1 MVSVVTGSGNGLV
14 NTSKDVL
21 GGAGGM
27 GQAATGRAGEQITV
41 NAANGNLVI
50 QDRDEY
56 LVGVG
61 PDVDLLRTYNSQGG
75 WDGDN
80 GDGWRVGYYRRVSG
94 RVGTVNTTG
103 SSIKRTDADGHEASY
118 SFDTATGKYLTAEG
132 SGQFDSLSY
141 SAGVWT
147 WTDGDTGTAETYAN
161 VDGEIYRLSQVSDA
175 QGNLVKVDYD
185 GGGLISSLST
195 FKAGSSTADEV
206 VTLNYTGTQ
215 LSKITTSYKDA
226 QGAQQTR
233 SVTSYG
239 YTGGRLSLVTTDL
252 TPEDTTD
259 SSTYTVSYG
268 YDANGRL
275 QTITQKDGNT
285 QTIDYWPD
293 SRVKSITDDQNRKTG
308 FVYDTTNRTTTVTDA
323 LGQVTTLKYLGGV
336 NSGQLEEISGA
347 LLGGASFKQSYT
359 YDNGD
364 VLTSTNAKSE
374 VTTYEYAGAG
384 KLARRTDAAG
394 NVLERTYT
402 STGLLASETTYT
414 VADPDGVA
422 GPLKASGARTTQYI
436 YDTTQIAK
444 RRLAYVLGPQGEV
457 TRYVYNGWGLLARQV
472 QYTAAVF
479 SDPNPSFTSLESW
492 VNGPQAQSLDRQI
505 VEFDYDLRG
514 QVKEQ
519 RRYTTMALSNG
530 VATPGGAIKTFTS
543 YDAFG
548 RLLSSKDTNSN
559 GTTYLYDGLNR
570 VTKSVDAN
578 AAITLYTYADSDRK
592 TSVKLDNGLTTVQI
606 FDTMGRLVS
615 SDVLGAV
622 SQTALGATKYFYD
635 AAGQLRRVQ
644 DATSVSS
651 HTLYDV
657 SGRKS
662 ADIAANGQLTE
673 YLYDGAGRL
682 IQTVAYATLVSE
694 ATRASLSD
702 AQGQPTAKT
711 VADVRPA
718 VDATNDRVTTFYY
731 DAAGRLAGTLDADGY
746 LTENKYDGT
755 SALTAQTRYATVL
768 SAAAVSAAR
777 LIASSGTTQ
786 ANVPTLPTPTA
797 DAARDRTTRNLYDAT
812 GRLAARV
819 DGDGG
824 LTVWKYDAAG
834 NTLSQLR
841 RSALLSDA
849 QRTNPSLADLQA
861 LAPLNDDEFT
871 QWVYDTAGR
880 QIAQVNAEGYLTE
893 YKFDTAGRPAGSI
906 SYLAQAIKPVISGS
920 PASLKLFKT
929 GDLTDALRTSL
940 SSPKLPLST
949 SKTYN
954 NRGLLEQETAAD
966 GTVTFY
972 DYDSLQRLKS
982 TTLAKGSGE
991 DRKQNIGYDDWGR
1004 VQSTQIEGDA
1014 TSTTFTYD
1022 AAGRRTSVTDA
1033 RGNKTFFYY
1042 DAQGRQVY
1050 AILRDPIKGGEV
1062 TETIYSNFSEVQATV
1077 THSQRLS
1084 VADAT
1089 GLVGGKVDTAVVS
1102 RAPAADISLS
1112 SAIAAL
1118 NNAGLDNRSAVTFN
1132 QRGLIQQAIDAL
1144 GNKADYSYNAFG
1156 QLSKEI
1162 RDIDPVGTANARRL
1176 TLDYGYDR
1184 RGNATRTERGGPG
1197 LASAVITGAT
1207 FDALGRLYNT
1217 TDELSRITQY
1227 TYLRDGGT
1235 GRKITIAGPAGTTS
1249 TTYDALDRTVTRV
1262 DRTISTVT
1270 YTHDAVNRKLTVK
1283 TAAGIQT
1290 VTEYNRHGQVYKV
1303 TDGAGATTTYAY
1315 DAHGNLLTVT
1325 DALGNVTQNGYD
1337 ANDNLVQVVQGLK
1350 ANAGGAPINDGAA
1363 STTSYSFD
1371 AANRV
1376 LIQTVDPLVNNGVGL
1391 NLQTRYEYDGQGRKL
1406 KITDP
1411 RGTVTTQVFN
1421 ARGELADVIVDDVT
1435 GGLKLKTSYSYDAQ
1449 SRVLTVID
1457 GAGTTSARKV
1467 AYAYDIL
1474 GRRTSETVDPDGLKL
1489 KTSYEYDAAGRLLLK
1504 RDSQNNVTA
1513 RYSYD
1518 NADRLRYGVDALG
1531 AATRYDYDGEGR
1543 VTAIRAYATTLAA
1556 GWASK
1561 TYDELRTAL
1570 DILSA
1575 GPAEQLSINSYDGDG
1590 RLIYSVD
1597 ALGQVTERKYD
1608 GANRVVS
1615 ERRYEQIITGVSVGM
1630 SGSAIYGKLVKVDA
1644 KDHVIRYAYDKV
1656 GNQRFVVN
1664 AEGFVSERR
1673 YDAAGRIVASVEHE
1687 QPWTWSVGTVPS
1699 EADLAAIYSPTK
1711 REFNRD
1717 MDGLGGS
1724 VGIWEAG
1731 RLKLVS
1737 EPLPDGGWA
1746 LMTSPK
1752 LMPVGSVLK
1761 LDYQP
1766 VHLQQ
1771 LMHIMLKDGAGGM
1784 SRAALI
1790 FKNNG
1795 HVYTQCR
1802 QLPAGTFV
1810 EVDIGVYVPGKTYSI
1825 EMESTATGARVFV
1838 YEKGT
1843 SRASGL
1849 AATIVE
1855 PTTDWQSVRVEFAV
1869 LRASDLPAGQ
1879 TISYVDNVE
1888 EIPPLKGRVT
1898 QFAYDAAGR
1907 QRFAVDAEGYV
1918 TETRYDDANAR
1929 TTALRYASRLS
1940 GSSSYTPAAFAPALN
1955 TLTAALPGLGAAT
1968 SVIREL
1974 DRAGRLSLETDGNGV
1989 QTQFTYDAAGRLES
2003 EVLASNV
2010 GGQASTTRYAYN
2022 GAGQRISITRADG
2035 TALASTTRYEYDAQG
2050 RLWHEID
2057 PRGVALAEGTGA
2069 WEQAERARLG
2079 YAADLSTLAADAK
2092 AAAQTALRKL
2102 YTTDYGYDAAGRVTT
2117 VTDALG
2123 GVTATDYD
2131 AFGRASVI
2139 TDARG
2144 FKRYQVYDKTGR
2156 LLQSVDAQRYLTAYG
2171 YDAFGNLTS
2180 SLRVDAKVQGTL
2192 SGGQAVV
2199 LATAAQANGAYVL
2212 TAATADALTSRTYDR
2227 NGRLLQETD
2236 AENYVEGTDVLDAY
2250 GQRLSVKNKLGA
2262 TVTYTYDRLGRL
2274 LTETLPVQ
2282 AKDGTGALK
2291 NVVNEYQYDSRG
2303 NRITSIEAKG
2313 LPEQRTTQM
2322 AYDANDRLVRRIGM
2336 SYTATAADGST
2347 STVTPADAMRY
2358 DARGNLIEQVSHGQL
2373 QADGLT
2379 VSGGRRSVAWYDALD
2394 QRTLE
2399 ISADRVAS
2407 RASYD
2412 AAGNQVVQTVYAT
2425 RIADGVT
2432 LDPVGS
2438 APAATADTAND
2449 RTLRT
2454 LYDALNRKTQTSLDN
2469 LYAWSSGDGTA
2480 AFVISG
2486 LTPKNT
2492 VLQSFFYDAVGNL
2505 TERKDGRGNSSFEY
2519 FDGNG
2524 RRTLSIDAGGAA
2536 IAWEYGHAGN
2546 VATKQTRYAA
2556 MLPGGYARQADKLAS
2571 AGATNDPAQLIPVI
2585 AGQNVPVGEQNRITE
2600 VSLDRLDRVKEKRI
2614 KNVTDDS
2621 VDPSGNRTLATSDAV
2636 TQYQY
2641 NGLGAVRKI
2650 REFATASAL
2659 ASDKADET
2667 DITYDGLN
2675 RETHREAPGYKDFE
2689 GADVRPTTDTEYDG
2703 LGQVKRR
2710 IQRGRDTSVETDD
2723 RITLSGYDANGLL
2736 VQMTDAAGAITTYAY
2751 DANGNLARRVNKD
2764 VRRSDSTAS
2773 APKLRDIIT
2782 SYEFDAAGRI
2792 VVEKHWESDKTAAAE
2807 TRKTRYNA
2815 FGEFSAKG
2823 IGDGWEEFAEYSTLG
2838 KVVKTNSG
2846 DGAIKFYVYDAN
2858 GNQTREIR
2866 GNGDATYKVAGLDVA
2881 IDLRSLTLQQAT
2893 SGKRN
2898 PADTAFLPLYSR
2910 VSVYNSRNLITQTID
2925 PQIDVLK
2932 SAVTM
2937 SSLYD
2942 QSWVP
2947 AWQPMQPAN
2956 LQAGNVIPLGTFTTI
2971 SGSAPRI
2978 NFQLDAG
2985 DWFDFYTGTNPW
2997 APLASSSKSQGGA
3010 FSINLESYKGTG
3022 LHTFFYTRGTSIFN
3036 LGAPTVNGVGCSV
3049 KSQGAGQFSVDN
3061 QGNITIVSHSLTL
3074 PTGGYPAGTDRNRV
3088 AVNFQDPVGFGKD
3101 ADYQFSLSTNGSS
3114 YTDLGR
3120 YTCLQLGTSP
3130 NCPAAVDLSSYRP
3143 ASGSVVLFLKYEYFR
3158 WPYTAGTLRLRLYAD
3173 GTLSQE
3179 TNYADPNAMPLEF
3192 YVKGRNIPQA
3202 QLWING
3208 QWRVAT
3214 GTYQPPQNGQ
3224 DGYTWFSIDGRGLVS
3239 PGNTYA
3245 YRLYPKT
3252 SAGYTYLNETN
3263 EELLQDGQI
3272 AIDGSGGT
3280 RIQQLI
3286 AVLANQPSVTIK
3298 RFQSF
3303 NAFGDVVEE
3312 RDERVAERMLA
3323 AINDDRKSKN
3333 QSALTALTADQL
3345 ASAKTTLQ
3353 YNTQGQLIAKLD
3365 PETFVT
3371 AENGY
3376 RYRARPET
3384 RFGYDLLGRHTTM
3397 LDANGNLSRVQY
3409 LAGSRGGDARVV
3421 SEFDAAGGNADAYN
3435 ATGGGIRTSQYDIFG
3450 DARKVTDAEGAV
3462 TERSFDKRSLLTT
3475 VTRKG
3480 VQRLANATSDTL
3492 ATGRDLSDSYAYDEL
3507 GQRLTATNALSITT
3521 RTDYDAL
3528 QRVVQTVSGNGFVTG
3543 YTYELRQAGASGI
3556 TSVAGAGG
3564 AATTTGGYVR
3574 TTLQAD
3580 GRSLIDKVDYFGH
3593 TTWHQDLSG
3602 AQFTYT
3608 FNSAAQLIKQTS
3620 TVHTGQSNSQS
3631 VDYTYYA
3638 NGYIRSFTDN
3648 TQGIT
3653 SEYAYDNAGNR
3664 VAEGTFSLVNGTK
3677 TTAYQNATITYDE
3690 LNRISRVRDANFF
3703 DVAYEFDAVGN
3714 RRRITATY
3722 WDGLAGL
3729 LGGGTQDY
3737 WYAYDKLNRFVVSK
3751 GRLETSAGVATTTR
3765 GTGLADTG
3773 VVIKRGTEG
3782 TQLGYD
3788 KVSQRRLATYNDPY
3802 LVAGAQT
3809 VSETYTYSQ
3818 DGYLLTTAQTTAY
3831 INGLVA
3837 TRKVDDVG
3845 RTTLLTDLFNHQ
3857 STQSTYDNDNRLLTQ
3872 SFVGDIRNLSD
3883 TSKNYTVT
3891 YSYYK
3896 DKTDSATSQTGSGAL
3911 ASVFQQPAATG
3922 ANAFATTTTYK
3933 YDYWDDTKQSIITKY
3948 TANQNTASTLKY
3960 DVNGHLKSNTD
3971 AGTGQTQSYRTNANG
3986 QVLQRTSG
3994 SMAHYFY
4001 YADGR
4006 RIGDVGNTPED
4017 KLRVSYAEQL
4027 HRKGIPETAD
4037 QRRERYKRP
4046 SPVTSADFDQNYE
4059 PINDSYPGSAAG
4071 SYTVRQDGE
4080 TLRTIAQS
4088 LWGDSSLW
4096 YLIAEANGLL
4106 GDGAQQMGRVLVI
4119 PNKVTNIHNNSQT
4132 WRPYSAGEAIGAVDP
4147 NWSEANMAGFE
4158 SLRQAI
4164 QRSIGIAMNN
4174 IATSNWLM
4182 QMTEQAAS
4190 TASSNLNFFYAM
4202 KGIDA
4207 RLDAAKTAAENARA
4221 ARNRSLLNEAERASD
4236 PARFTSPAT
4245 EVLKS
4250 SYSFLA
4256 PPGQQLAG
4264 LGGVS
4269 VGSLSVEALGWGAV
4283 AQGAFGIA
4291 IGSSLA
4297 SGDNYSRWGTDDTET
4312 QRLLAR
4318 YPAPAANL
4326 PSMDFE
4332 ARAPLPE
4339 PNERPLLE
4347 IGEVPGFRPEDRLVR
4362 LPRAVVTGSR
4372 AGASTSLT
4380 SETAAEIGGISG
4392 REEGLALAGR
4402 YLDYSRQLRG
4412 HASNAGSSAIAKT
4425 YNSMA
4430 DGYAAASREAG
4441 RVSGQFTTYSSL
4453 PRPFTNPEPF
4463 GGGAN
4468 WSMYGANAAGV
4479 EMSFRQGTP
4488 EGVDRLVPLLV
4499 AAPVTVPLLFTGLGF
4514 AGAATFGG
4522 GMAAWQYSSSG
4533 NVNAYDVMDMASFG
4547 AALPSL
4553 ATGAYSLT
4561 MRAWKALSF
4570 TEAANFPTFVTR
4582 SVSGESSSV
4591 LFEPEANFLGLT
4603 PVRPLDGGDLGPHLV
4618 IATIQN
4624 NKAGIPRGISGGHNE
4639 VNFLQ
4644 AMRDGGGAVS
4654 QVDEL
4659 AIGIRQYQYSMPGSN
4674 NTLTKTVYD
4683 PLVHS
4688 DAHMSALANDAGQ
4701 RAAYLYSQG
4710 VPPTVPN
4717 SNTYLIEAGGIKWE
4731 VPVGNF
4737 KTEIGNGWG
4746 KASNPYVPT
4755 AYPHRVQGGQS

>member
-268 YDANGRL
+268 YDTNGRL
-275 QTITQKDGNT
+275 QTLTQKDGNT

-347 LLGGASFKQSYT
+347 LLGGVSFKQSYT

-364 VLTSTNAKSE
+364 VLTSTNAKGE

-402 STGLLASETTYT
+402 STGLLATETTYT

-514 QVKEQ
+514 LVKEQ

-548 RLLSSKDTNSN
+548 RLLSSKDINNN

-615 SDVLGAV
+615 SDLLGAV

-718 VDATNDRVTTFYY
+718 VDATNDRVTTFCY

-834 NTLSQLR
+834 NMLSQLR

-849 QRTNPSLADLQA
+849 QRANPSLADLQA
-861 LAPLNDDEFT
+861 LAPLSDDEFT

-893 YKFDTAGRPAGSI
+893 YKFDTAGRPAGGI
-906 SYLAQAIKPVISGS
+906 SYLTQAIKPVISGS

-929 GDLTDALRTSL
+929 GDLTAALRTSL

-991 DRKQNIGYDDWGR
+991 ERKQNISYDDWGR

-1014 TSTTFTYD
+1014 TSTTSTYD

-1077 THSQRLS
+1077 TRSQRLS

-1089 GLVGGKVDTAVVS
+1089 GLVGGKADTAVVS

-1337 ANDNLVQVVQGLK
+1337 ANDNLIQVVQGLK

-1376 LIQTVDPLVNNGVGL
+1376 LIQTVDPLVNGVGL

-1411 RGTVTTQVFN
+1411 RGTVTTQVYN

-1608 GANRVVS
+1608 GANRLVL
-1615 ERRYEQIITGVSVGM
+1615 ERRYEQIITGGSVGM
-1630 SGSAIYGKLVKVDA
+1630 SASAIYGKLVKVDA
-1644 KDHVIRYAYDKV
+1644 KDHVTRYAYDKV

-1737 EPLPDGGWA
+1737 EPLPNGGYA

-1752 LMPVGSVLK
+1752 QMPVGSVLK

-1771 LMHIMLKDGAGGM
+1771 TTHIMLKDGAGGM

-1869 LRASDLPAGQ
+1869 SRASDLPAGQ

-1907 QRFAVDAEGYV
+1907 QRFAIDAEGYV

-1940 GSSSYTPAAFAPALN
+1940 GSGSYTPAAFAPVLN
-1955 TLTAALPGLGAAT
+1955 TLTVALPGLGAAT

-1974 DRAGRLSLETDGNGV
+1974 DRAGRLSVETDGNGV
-1989 QTQFTYDAAGRLES
+1989 QTQFTYDAAGRLET
-2003 EVLASNV
+2003 EVLAGNV
-2010 GGQASTTRYAYN
+2010 VGQASTTRYAYN

-2035 TALASTTRYEYDAQG
+2035 TALASTTRFEYDAQG

-2057 PRGVALAEGTGA
+2057 PRGVALTEGTGA

-2131 AFGRASVI
+2131 AFGHASVI

-2144 FKRYQVYDKTGR
+2144 YKRYQVYDKAGR
-2156 LLQSVDAQRYLTAYG
+2156 LLQTVDAQRYLTAYG

-2358 DARGNLIEQVSHGQL
+2358 DARGNVIEQVSHGQL

-2394 QRTLE
+2394 QKTLE

-2469 LYAWSSGDGTA
+2469 LYAWSSGDGTNL
-2480 AFVISG
+2480 VISG

-2505 TERKDGRGNSSFEY
+2505 TERKDGRDNSSFEY

-2536 IAWEYGHAGN
+2536 VAWEYGHAGN

-2585 AGQNVPVGEQNRITE
+2585 AGQFVPTGEQNRITE
-2600 VSLDRLDRVKEKRI
+2600 VSLDRLGRVTEQRLL
-2614 KNVTDDS
+2614 NVAQDT
-2621 VDPSGNRTLATSDAV
+2621 VDASGTRTQSTTTAITR
-2636 TQYQY
+2636 YQY
-2641 NGLGAVRKI
+2641 NGLGAV
-2650 REFATASAL
+2650 TQTQAL
-2659 ASDKADET
+2659 AAEVGTTLTWEQT
-2667 DITYDGLN
+2667 DITYDALG
-2675 RETHREAPGYKDFE
+2675 RETRREAPGYVDYLN
-2689 GADVRPTTDTEYDG
+2689 ANVRPTTDTEYDG
-2703 LGQVKRR
+2703 LGQVRRR
-2710 IQRGRDTSVETDD
+2710 IQRGRDTTVETDD

-2736 VQMTDAAGAITTYAY
+2736 VQTTDAAGAITTYAY

-2858 GNQTREIR
+2858 GNMTREIR

-2910 VSVYNSRNLITQTID
+2910 VSVYNARNLITQTID

-2937 SSLYD
+2937 
-2942 QSWVP
+2942 QSQFNTAWVP
-2947 AWQPMQPAN
+2947 AWQPPNALVQSATILPRAQNFTLTNGTVPKLNITQPGSRQLLFSFDIN
-2956 LQAGNVIPLGTFTTI
+2956 EGLSDFSPTI
-2971 SGSAPRI
+2971 FSLDNSGV
-2978 NFQLDAG
+2978 
-2985 DWFDFYTGTNPW
+2985 
-2997 APLASSSKSQGGA
+2997 
-3010 FSINLESYKGTG
+3010 FSLNLESFKGKGVQYFQYAAITSTSSYPIG
-3022 LHTFFYTRGTSIFN
+3022 RTLAMGRGTFEVD
-3036 LGAPTVNGVGCSV
+3036 GAGNIAWTDLPAKDNDRQVGSVKFSVIASNPGGWVERSYQLTDASGAFLEGSTSYSSPYLETEMVVGKYRPTGTAPSPKILYLKVNQFWNSELVSKTITIRIYNDGTISTTDVVDPTVMPIEFYVQGRNIKNANITVNG
-3049 KSQGAGQFSVDN
+3049 
-3061 QGNITIVSHSLTL
+3061 IT
-3074 PTGGYPAGTDRNRV
+3074 RRV
-3088 AVNFQDPVGFGKD
+3088 
-3101 ADYQFSLSTNGSS
+3101 
-3114 YTDLGR
+3114 
-3120 YTCLQLGTSP
+3120 
-3130 NCPAAVDLSSYRP
+3130 
-3143 ASGSVVLFLKYEYFR
+3143 
-3158 WPYTAGTLRLRLYAD
+3158 
-3173 GTLSQE
+3173 
-3179 TNYADPNAMPLEF
+3179 
-3192 YVKGRNIPQA
+3192 
-3202 QLWING
+3202 
-3208 QWRVAT
+3208 T
-3214 GTYQPPQNGQ
+3214 GTYEPTQGGRS
-3224 DGYTWFSIDGRGLVS
+3224 GYTWF
-3239 PGNTYA
+3239 
-3245 YRLYPKT
+3245 RLDARDMV
-3252 SAGYTYLNETN
+3252 SAGCIYSYSVDMLNA
-3263 EELLQDGQI
+3263 DGTIFRDEVGNPLRQEGKVD
-3272 AIDGSGGT
+3272 IDGSGAA
-3280 RIQQLI
+3280 RLLQQVQL
-3286 AVLANQPSVTIK
+3286 LNTGEKVTIK

-3333 QSALTALTADQL
+3333 QSALTALTTDQL

-3376 RYRARPET
+3376 RYRARPIT

-3397 LDANGNLSRVQY
+3397 LQGSTTLDPNGNLSRVQY
-3409 LAGSRGGDARVV
+3409 LAGSRGDDALVI
-3421 SEFDAAGGNADAYN
+3421 SEFDAAGGSADAYN

-3450 DARKVTDAEGAV
+3450 DARKTTDAEGAV
-3462 TERSFDKRSLLTT
+3462 TERSYDKRGLLTT

-3492 ATGRDLSDSYAYDEL
+3492 ATGRDLSDTYAYDEL
-3507 GQRLTATNALSITT
+3507 GQRLTATNALNITT

-3574 TTLQAD
+3574 TTLQTD

-3608 FNSAAQLIKQTS
+3608 FNSAAQLVKQTS
-3620 TVHTGQSNSQS
+3620 TVHTGQSTSQN

-3751 GRLETSAGVATTTR
+3751 GRLETGAGVATTTR

-3788 KVSQRRLATYNDPY
+3788 KVSQRRLATYTYQSGN
-3802 LVAGAQT
+3802 VAQT
-3809 VSETYTYSQ
+3809 IDETYGYSQ
-3818 DGYLLTTAQTTAY
+3818 DGYLQTTKQ
-3831 INGLVA
+3831 GTTLVA
-3837 TRKVDDVG
+3837 TRKLDDIG
-3845 RTTLLTDLFNHQ
+3845 RTVLLTDLQNKQ
-3857 STQSTYDNDNRLLTQ
+3857 STASTYDKDNRLLAQ
-3872 SFVGDIRNLSD
+3872 SFIGKIDNLGDTSGNFTLTYKYYTSTADTTTSD
-3883 TSKNYTVT
+3883 TGT
-3891 YSYYK
+3891 
-3896 DKTDSATSQTGSGAL
+3896 GAL
-3911 ASVFQQPAATG
+3911 ASSVQQPTSG
-3922 ANAFATTTTYK
+3922 FSTTTTYQYK
-3933 YDYWDDTKQSIITKY
+3933 YWDSEQQSKITKAGAGQENY
-3948 TANQNTASTLKY
+3948 TTLGY
-3960 DVNGHLKSNTD
+3960 DINGHISSTFD
-3971 AGTGQTQSYRTNANG
+3971 DGSGVSRSYVTNANG
-3986 QVLQRTSG
+3986 QVLRRSG
-3994 SMAHYFY
+3994 TNGTHYFY
-4001 YADGR
+4001 YADGHR
-4006 RIGDVGNTPED
+4006 VGDVGNTPDD
-4017 KLRVSYAEQL
+4017 KSRVSYAEEL
-4027 HRKGIPETAD
+4027 ARRGSAETAD
-4037 QRRERYKRP
+4037 QRRERYKNP

-4059 PINDSYPGSAAG
+4059 PINDNFPGNAAS
-4071 SYTVRQDGE
+4071 SYTVRRNGE
-4080 TLRTIAQS
+4080 TLRDIAQAM
-4088 LWGDSSLW
+4088 WGDSSLW
-4096 YLIAEANGLL
+4096 YLIAESNGMLT
-4106 GDGAQQMGRVLVI
+4106 DGALVAGRVIVI
-4119 PNKVTNIHNNSQT
+4119 PNKVTNIHNNAST
-4132 WRPYSAGEAIGAVDP
+4132 WRPYNPGEAIGAVDP
-4147 NWSEANMAGFE
+4147 TLFSQSAHKKLIESMDWREAHPVEPLVHPHGRWISGNRSFVQSYDSGESSGQSANRRNADSAASVGYYDFNRSASAATPLSADAVTQALFSASYSGTGNWTSDVESGATNNWSAN
-4158 SLRQAI
+4158 
-4164 QRSIGIAMNN
+4164 
-4174 IATSNWLM
+4174 
-4182 QMTEQAAS
+4182 QMLS
-4190 TASSNLNFFYAM
+4190 
-4202 KGIDA
+4202 
-4207 RLDAAKTAAENARA
+4207 
-4221 ARNRSLLNEAERASD
+4221 
-4236 PARFTSPAT
+4236 
-4245 EVLKS
+4245 S
-4250 SYSFLA
+4250 SYSFSASLE
-4256 PPGQQLAG
+4256 PQLSSWGSGFSFGVVSVGNLDWRDVG
-4264 LGGVS
+4264 LGGL
-4269 VGSLSVEALGWGAV
+4269 GS
-4283 AQGAFGIA
+4283 A
-4291 IGSSLA
+4291 IGESLT
-4297 SGDNYSRWGTDDTET
+4297 SQSKDYSRWGSDDTET

-4318 YPAPAANL
+4318 YPAPAAL
-4326 PSMDFE
+4326 RAAGAADEDDGAPV
-4332 ARAPLPE
+4332 ARAIPLGGGRYRMADGSIRRMSVE
-4339 PNERPLLE
+4339 ASE
-4347 IGEVPGFRPEDRLVR
+4347 
-4362 LPRAVVTGSR
+4362 PRALVDFAADTASRRARAAADGPVLGQVLSSLRIDSTLRAATPSALTKLDGSSVTYSFDLSTKQAYWNLGEDNVLR
-4372 AGASTSLT
+4372 AIPKAYKQPNLDEAARADPNNPFAHLTDKVTDFALT
-4380 SETAAEIGGISG
+4380 SAFGTASIFTGGAAFAGLARLGWLGARSAMVVSSMAGDAALQGMQIGTNSLSNGRYGIQDFSWG
-4392 REEGLALAGR
+4392 ELALAGV
-4402 YLDYSRQLRG
+4402 LP
-4412 HASNAGSSAIAKT
+4412 IA
-4425 YNSMA
+4425 
-4430 DGYAAASREAG
+4430 
-4441 RVSGQFTTYSSL
+4441 L
-4453 PRPFTNPEPF
+4453 
-4463 GGGAN
+4463 GGGAAVRELATEFR
-4468 WSMYGANAAGV
+4468 SMGLPDWNIRPAQLRFGQANAFPPLFELERFSNTVDPVQARIGELLLEGHGVQRHGAQVTRMQLEGRVVEGLDPMTGTPIDGVHGGDHGYAKHATKIVSDEAYVFSERYARNSQKFLDATSGSIDGRAEIKIPLKEIYGADFRDFVFGV
-4479 EMSFRQGTP
+4479 SRYGSKNNPLGSGATVFLDNSYMVIRYKQNSTGVWRFNTMFP
-4488 EGVDRLVPLLV
+4488 EPGVL
-4499 AAPVTVPLLFTGLGF
+4499 
-4514 AGAATFGG
+4514 
-4522 GMAAWQYSSSG
+4522 
-4533 NVNAYDVMDMASFG
+4533 
-4547 AALPSL
+4547 
-4553 ATGAYSLT
+4553 
-4561 MRAWKALSF
+4561 
-4570 TEAANFPTFVTR
+4570 
-4582 SVSGESSSV
+4582 
-4591 LFEPEANFLGLT
+4591 
-4603 PVRPLDGGDLGPHLV
+4603 
-4618 IATIQN
+4618 
-4624 NKAGIPRGISGGHNE
+4624 
-4639 VNFLQ
+4639 
-4644 AMRDGGGAVS
+4644 
-4654 QVDEL
+4654 
-4659 AIGIRQYQYSMPGSN
+4659 
-4674 NTLTKTVYD
+4674 
-4683 PLVHS
+4683 
-4688 DAHMSALANDAGQ
+4688 
-4701 RAAYLYSQG
+4701 
-4710 VPPTVPN
+4710 
-4717 SNTYLIEAGGIKWE
+4717 
-4731 VPVGNF
+4731 
-4737 KTEIGNGWG
+4737 
-4746 KASNPYVPT
+4746 
-4755 AYPHRVQGGQS
+4755 